1 MNKVIRDGE
10 VAVLVSGGYGAG
22 WSTWNYEFPE
32 CLFDPEIVELIEQ
45 EKSPQEIADF
55 ALQKYGENFYTGGA
69 DGLYV
74 YWVPQGSEFLI
85 DEYDGSESLQLKEEM
100 SWTVA

>member
-1 MNKVIRDGE
+1 
-10 VAVLVSGGYGAG
+10 
-22 WSTWNYEFPE
+22 
-32 CLFDPEIVELIEQ
+32 LFDPEIVELIEQ

-55 ALQKYGENFYTGGA
+55 ALQKYGENFYPGGA

-85 DEYDGSESLQLKEEM
+85 NEYNGSEDLQLKEEM